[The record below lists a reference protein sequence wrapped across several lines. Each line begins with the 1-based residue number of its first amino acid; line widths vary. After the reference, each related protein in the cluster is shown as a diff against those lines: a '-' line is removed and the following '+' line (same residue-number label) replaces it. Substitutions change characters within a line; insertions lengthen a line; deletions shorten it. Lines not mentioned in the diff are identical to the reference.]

1 MMTAIKKPFAYLATM
16 LRLLV
21 RPGSVARPIDLS
33 LAKLVIA
40 PGDTLLIT
48 CDRFLTKEQ
57 AEQIKSNFATSLPP
71 GIKVALLCGS
81 LRATA
86 VLAQG

>member
-1 MMTAIKKPFAYLATM
+1 M
-16 LRLLV
+16 
-21 RPGSVARPIDLS
+21 ARPIDLS
-33 LAKLVIA
+33 LAKVVIA
-40 PGDTLLIT
+40 PGDTLLVT

-57 AEQIKSNFATSLPP
+57 AEQIKSNFAASLP
-71 GIKVALLCGS
+71 GVKVALLCGG

>member
-1 MMTAIKKPFAYLATM
+1 M

-21 RPGSVARPIDLS
+21 KRGSVARPIDLS
-33 LAKLVIA
+33 LTKVVIA

-48 CDRFLTKEQ
+48 CDQHLTKAQ
-57 AEQIKSNFATSLPP
+57 VEQITSNFPTLLP
-71 GIKVALLCGS
+71 GVKVALLCGG

>member
-21 RPGSVARPIDLS
+21 KRGSVARPIDLS
-33 LAKLVIA
+33 LAKVVIA
-40 PGDTLLIT
+40 PGDTLLVT

-57 AEQIKSNFATSLPP
+57 AEQIKSNFAASLP
-71 GIKVALLCGS
+71 GVKVALLCGG

>member
-16 LRLLV
+16 LRRLV
-21 RPGSVARPIDLS
+21 KRGSVARPIDLS
-33 LAKLVIA
+33 LAKVVIA

-48 CDRFLTKEQ
+48 CDQRLTKEQ
-57 AEQIKSNFATSLPP
+57 VEHIKANFATSLP
-71 GIKVALLCGS
+71 GVKVAILSGG

>member
-1 MMTAIKKPFAYLATM
+1 MKTAIKKPFAYLATM
-16 LRLLV
+16 LKRLV
-21 RPGSVARPIDLS
+21 KPGSAARPIDLS
-33 LAKLVIA
+33 LAKVVIA

-48 CDRFLTKEQ
+48 CDQRLTKEQ
-57 AEQIKSNFATSLPP
+57 VEHIKANFATSLP
-71 GIKVALLCGS
+71 GTKVALLCGG

>member
-1 MMTAIKKPFAYLATM
+1 MKTAIKKPFAYLATM

-21 RPGSVARPIDLS
+21 KRGSAARPIDLS
-33 LAKLVIA
+33 LARVVIA
-40 PGDTLLIT
+40 PGDTLIIT
-48 CDRFLTKEQ
+48 CDRLLTKEQ
-57 AEQIKSNFATSLPP
+57 VEQIKANVAKPLPDV
-71 GIKVALLCGS
+71 KVAVLCGG

>member
-1 MMTAIKKPFAYLATM
+1 M

-21 RPGSVARPIDLS
+21 KPGSVARPIEVS
-33 LAKLVIA
+33 LAKVSVG

-48 CDRFLTKEQ
+48 CDRLPTKEQ
-57 AEQIKSNFATSLPP
+57 AEQLKATFAVSLP
-71 GIKVALLCGS
+71 GVQIALLCGG

-86 VLAQG
+86 VLTQG